1 MIWYTYKKIKRKF
14 YYRRLELKKTL
25 FLPIYYAKT
34 ALYSFLWEKIFYTI
48 CNSIYRLPV
57 NPFSCKVRFDRNFI
71 LNATH
76 LFPHNSLRTTQSIS
90 RKGIFLP
97 RILQYFGTVPWNRH
111 QAEMQSFF
119 REVSSIACFNSSDG
133 NIKANLKAKR
143 AVKSQTVIVLT

>member
-14 YYRRLELKKTL
+14 YYRRLELKKTQ

-34 ALYSFLWEKIFYTI
+34 ALYSFLWEKIIYTI

-111 QAEMQSFF
+111 QAKMQSFF
-119 REVSSIACFNSSDG
+119 QRSFLHRLFQLV
-133 NIKANLKAKR
+133 R
-143 AVKSQTVIVLT
+143 W